1 MSGSVSVILLIPRY
15 LMIMGF
21 ALLAIYFFKVDGGL
35 EQMTAVH
42 TDFETILPHLITK
55 YVPVGLAGLLLAGL
69 LSAFMSTFASTVNA
83 APAYVVNDIYLKYIN
98 QPKGFRQDTD
108 TGELPRFGTGG
119 GYQYG
124 DGLFSEGHQRDFPVD
139 CGRVVRRIYCRQC
152 VEVALVAV

>member
-35 EQMTAVH
+35 SQMTATN

-98 QPKGFRQDTD
+98 PKATVKTQIRASYLISVLVVIISTVMGFFLKR
-108 TGELPRFGTGG
+108 
-119 GYQYG
+119 YQ
-124 DGLFSEGHQRDFPVD
+124 
-139 CGRVVRRIYCRQC
+139 
-152 VEVALVAV
+152 